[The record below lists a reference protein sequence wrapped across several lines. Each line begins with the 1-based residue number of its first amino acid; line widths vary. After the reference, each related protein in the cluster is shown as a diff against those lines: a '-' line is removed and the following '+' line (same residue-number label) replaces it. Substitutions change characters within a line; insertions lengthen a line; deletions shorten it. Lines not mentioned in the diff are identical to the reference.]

1 MKSGLFCLLH
11 CSYVHVYRLLG
22 VCVCVCVCVCNFTAY
37 IDNMAKLLISYQND
51 AKALAARGNNKDK
64 LQTLLTKKKL
74 VEKEVN
80 S

>member
-1 MKSGLFCLLH
+1 
-11 CSYVHVYRLLG
+11 
-22 VCVCVCVCVCNFTAY
+22 
-37 IDNMAKLLISYQND
+37 MAKLLISYQND